1 MPVGR
6 DCFNTVFLLLAA
18 VLMLAAAI
26 MASGAALSGDVSL
39 LNSLANVDLTQ
50 HDELTLE
57 QKDMLSVV
65 LSQVTSKQ
73 LA

>member
-1 MPVGR
+1 M
-6 DCFNTVFLLLAA
+6 LAA